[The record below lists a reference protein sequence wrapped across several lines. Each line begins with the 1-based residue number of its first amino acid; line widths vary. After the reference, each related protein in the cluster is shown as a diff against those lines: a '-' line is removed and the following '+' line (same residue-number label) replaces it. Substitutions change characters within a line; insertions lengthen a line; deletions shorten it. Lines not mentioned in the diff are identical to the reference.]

1 MQSDIDD
8 TMNSHRAM
16 DARARKNLRELETD
30 ANLLSELHSS
40 IDEEIAAF
48 EGHIRRCDRVIAA
61 GFRQN
66 LREKLEPKLFGQM
79 DNMNGSKILKQTPP
93 REGQ

>member
-1 MQSDIDD
+1 MESDIDD

-40 IDEEIAAF
+40 IDEETAAF
-48 EGHIRRCDRVIAA
+48 EGHIRRCDRVITA

-66 LREKLEPKLFGQM
+66 LREKLEPKLVGQL
-79 DNMNGSKILKQTPP
+79 DNMNGSKILKQISS